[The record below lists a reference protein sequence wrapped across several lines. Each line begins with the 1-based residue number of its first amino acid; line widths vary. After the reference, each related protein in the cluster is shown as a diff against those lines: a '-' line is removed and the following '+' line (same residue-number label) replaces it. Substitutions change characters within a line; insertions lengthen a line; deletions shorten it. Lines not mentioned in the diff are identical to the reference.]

1 MSYRYLLF
9 DLDHTLLDFDKA
21 EDLALQ
27 QLLEEAGVD
36 DVPAYMAYYVPM
48 NRALW
53 EDLALGKITKQE
65 LIKTRFARLFAHFG
79 QEVDGAYYAQRY
91 QYFLSQQGQ
100 VLPGAKA
107 LLEILKARGY
117 HIFAATNGVT
127 FIQKGRLERSGI
139 AQLFKQVF
147 ISDELGFQKP
157 CLEFYEKIAQAIP
170 GFLTQLKAIKRWG
183 RDPEDDLAFITQP
196 TLIVNGD
203 KDMQVPTK
211 NSYIMH
217 GKIKNSQLIIYPQAG
232 HGSIFQMA
240 EDFAPKLIAF
250 LKEG

>member
-53 EDLALGKITKQE
+53 KDLALGKITKQE

-91 QYFLSQQGQ
+91 QHFLSQQGQ

-117 HIFAATNGVT
+117 HIFAATNGVA

-139 AQLFKQVF
+139 AQLFEQVF

-157 CLEFYEKIAQAIP
+157 RLEFYEKIAQAIP
-170 GFLTQLKAIKRWG
+170 GFDHKQALMIGDGLLSDIQGGNNAGIDTVWYNPDGKANETSAK
-183 RDPEDDLAFITQP
+183 PTYSLA
-196 TLIVNGD
+196 
-203 KDMQVPTK
+203 
-211 NSYIMH
+211 SYEELLVLLDQ
-217 GKIKNSQLIIYPQAG
+217 SR
-232 HGSIFQMA
+232 
-240 EDFAPKLIAF
+240 
-250 LKEG
+250 